1 MQKGIRINESQLLY
15 LASKG
20 RAENTVSG
28 YLHKKSNDTGK
39 WQLRW
44 FSLYQNLLFYYEND
58 QAQRP
63 SGVALLEGCYC
74 ERQVTPTDKN
84 KDGSKQVGIYI
95 YVHCL
100 FYVKLKKSE
109 SGGFRLFN
117 QKILTYAFLT
127 RKWEKLGK
135 KYSLKF
141 GNLSPI

>member
-84 KDGSKQVGIYI
+84 KDGSKQVGIYLYI
-95 YVHCL
+95 CIVSFILC
-100 FYVKLKKSE
+100 VKLTGSGYSIKKIQLTC
-109 SGGFRLFN
+109 FIYH
-117 QKILTYAFLT
+117 ILQ
-127 RKWEKLGK
+127 RNINVK
-135 KYSLKF
+135 
-141 GNLSPI
+141 NL

>member
-95 YVHCL
+95 CIV
-100 FYVKLKKSE
+100 F
-109 SGGFRLFN
+109 F
-117 QKILTYAFLT
+117 ILC
-127 RKWEKLGK
+127 
-135 KYSLKF
+135 
-141 GNLSPI
+141 